1 MSAKRFTY
9 IVSCDLFHKLMFESS
24 RVCLW
29 VFSLVSVGVGS
40 GFSEAEF
47 TSHTTLLFPP
57 TGGDK
62 EKKESSCFGGP
73 GCLLLPAA
81 VLLGQI

>member
-24 RVCLW
+24 RVGW
-29 VFSLVSVGVGS
+29 GK
-40 GFSEAEF
+40 GFLKPNLPRTPLS
-47 TSHTTLLFPP
+47 SSPPP

-73 GCLLLPAA
+73 GRLLLPAA

>member
-24 RVCLW
+24 RVGW
-29 VFSLVSVGVGS
+29 GK
-40 GFSEAEF
+40 GFLKPNLPRTPLS
-47 TSHTTLLFPP
+47 SSPPPP

-73 GCLLLPAA
+73 GRLLLPAA